1 MTHRYKITQNDDNK
15 NDPTNTY
22 IGMQLLHGP
31 VSESESESDS
41 NNTAFIEKLLLLVEC
56 II

>member
-31 VSESESESDS
+31 VSESDS

>member
-1 MTHRYKITQNDDNK
+1 MTHRYKMTPSDDNK

-22 IGMQLLHGP
+22 IGRQSLHGP
-31 VSESESESDS
+31 VSESAS
-41 NNTAFIEKLLLLVEC
+41 NNTAFIEKLLLLVEF